1 MKTRKKQVQFIILVL
16 WSVMLGNS
24 KLLAQNYQATAANST
39 LKVQGTSNVHDWDMS
54 AEQFTVKA
62 MIEKNGE
69 TIEIKTLSLEALAE
83 GLKSGKGGMDKN
95 TYKALKTDKSKNIR
109 FNATKTVSI
118 NLASANTYKVEM
130 EGVMEIAG
138 KKQTTN
144 ISFDLVSSN
153 NGYTLTGAKLINMP
167 EYDVTPPTALMG
179 TIKTGADVTIE
190 YNINLK

>member
-69 TIEIKTLSLEALAE
+69 TIEIKTLSMEALAE

-118 NLASANTYKVEM
+118 NSASANTYKVEM

>member
-118 NLASANTYKVEM
+118 NSASANSYKVEM

>member
-118 NLASANTYKVEM
+118 NSASANTYKVEM